1 MIYALVSAG
10 ASALAS
16 ALGASEAGS
25 AAGASA
31 EGSASEEVQRV
42 CSVLVREVAS
52 STFCTYQV
60 VPQELHDQSGVLVAL
75 LRKGVELSD
84 GIVESLLGKLASLV
98 GRVED
103 LVVEDGEVQGET
115 ETDGV
120 GRSKVLSSDL
130 GGGLVSLEGLVG
142 GGLALVANGELGKVA
157 VVVTLPISRM
167 WLADC
172 QSRCAACIHLVVED
186 LGLAALSRGD
196 KVAVKALEDV
206 LADLGKLGLDLL
218 AVLLDKSDL
227 SLVALRLLLLLD
239 RGDDSP

>member
-120 GRSKVLSSDL
+120 GKPRGTCRRRSCACRQRRTRQGSGGSHPSYKSNVVSGLSKQMRSMHTSC
-130 GGGLVSLEGLVG
+130 GRRPWTRRS
-142 GGLALVANGELGKVA
+142 
-157 VVVTLPISRM
+157 
-167 WLADC
+167 
-172 QSRCAACIHLVVED
+172 QQ
-186 LGLAALSRGD
+186 RG
-196 KVAVKALEDV
+196 
-206 LADLGKLGLDLL
+206 
-218 AVLLDKSDL
+218 
-227 SLVALRLLLLLD
+227 
-239 RGDDSP
+239 